1 MGATGAASSD
11 TGDGAVPAPGDDLGG
26 ETVAF
31 CGRPDEEAMRMLWGI
46 LGGVAFVVLLVVWV
60 ITVSDMLRRHLGR
73 GKTAAWLVIVIL
85 LPFAGSILYW
95 VLRQPTAEEIQRQAD
110 DELALREEARRHG
123 IDRTGV
129 RP

>member
-1 MGATGAASSD
+1 
-11 TGDGAVPAPGDDLGG
+11 
-26 ETVAF
+26 
-31 CGRPDEEAMRMLWGI
+31 MLWGI
-46 LGGVAFVVLLVVWV
+46 LGGLAFVALVVVWV
-60 ITVSDMLRRHLGR
+60 ITVSDMVRRHLGR

-110 DELALREEARRHG
+110 NELALRQEAQRHG
-123 IDRTGV
+123 IDSTGL